1 MTDRVAGLP
10 YTAVYKGL
18 NLLLAQDTDIVPN
31 IVGHGGIGKSQMI
44 RDLAKNNDFA
54 YFEITC
60 SLLQPGDL
68 TMPVPKEDHIKY
80 YLNPQIQGAIT
91 AAEADPDRKV
101 ILFLDEFNRPIAM
114 VQGELM
120 NLVLQRNLMGQA
132 LPDNVVIIT
141 AENPSS
147 DVEGFENTSYAT
159 NARDMAINDRTMRI
173 RMGANLEDWISSFA
187 EKTQVNNPNRTMIH
201 PLITE
206 FLQADGRQYFIVID
220 ETRDKNPTPHAYE
233 RLSNLLY
240 AFEDAGHDI
249 YHLADDYLEFLIEG
263 IEGNIGDEAG
273 QVFVTFLRQQQTD
286 FIKPTE
292 VVQATGSH
300 LPESILDRYQAMP
313 IVRRKR
319 VIEDLTD
326 YIVHQSDLIEDGDLI
341 SRYTDIFVVSEPDEI
356 YILIKRMHDAPADS
370 AIARFYKALN
380 QNDDF
385 VEKTFDITMAVNAN
399 E

>member
-1 MTDRVAGLP
+1 M
-10 YTAVYKGL
+10 
-18 NLLLAQDTDIVPN
+18 
-31 IVGHGGIGKSQMI
+31 
-44 RDLAKNNDFA
+44 
-54 YFEITC
+54 
-60 SLLQPGDL
+60 
-68 TMPVPKEDHIKY
+68 
-80 YLNPQIQGAIT
+80 
-91 AAEADPDRKV
+91 
-101 ILFLDEFNRPIAM
+101 
-114 VQGELM
+114 
-120 NLVLQRNLMGQA
+120 
-132 LPDNVVIIT
+132 
-141 AENPSS
+141 
-147 DVEGFENTSYAT
+147 
-159 NARDMAINDRTMRI
+159 
-173 RMGANLEDWISSFA
+173 
-187 EKTQVNNPNRTMIH
+187 
-201 PLITE
+201 
-206 FLQADGRQYFIVID
+206 
-220 ETRDKNPTPHAYE
+220 
-233 RLSNLLY
+233 
-240 AFEDAGHDI
+240 
-249 YHLADDYLEFLIEG
+249 IEG

-370 AIARFYKALN
+370 VIARFYKALN